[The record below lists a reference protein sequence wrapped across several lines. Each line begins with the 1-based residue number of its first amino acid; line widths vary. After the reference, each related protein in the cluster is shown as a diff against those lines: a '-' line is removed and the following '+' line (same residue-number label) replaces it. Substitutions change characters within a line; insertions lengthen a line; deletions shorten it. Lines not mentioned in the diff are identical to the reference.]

1 MKKASGII
9 GLIGGILGFLAAVIT
24 LMTGGLV
31 AGLESVTGEGSEAS
45 DMIAQFGL
53 VGVLGSFLT
62 IIFSAMMFGAK
73 SSLMPILLLVS
84 AIAGAIFGGT
94 LVAVC
99 MVLCII
105 AGIVGFIGVRQK
117 SSE

>member
-24 LMTGGLV
+24 LLGGGLV
-31 AGLESVTGEGSEAS
+31 AGLESVVGESSEAS
-45 DMIAQFGL
+45 EMIAQFGL
-53 VGVLGSFLT
+53 VGVVGSFLT

-73 SSLMPILLLVS
+73 SSLMPLLLLVS

-105 AGIVGFIGVRQK
+105 AGILGFIGVRQN
-117 SSE
+117 SE

>member
-31 AGLESVTGEGSEAS
+31 AGLESVTGESNEAS
-45 DMIAQFGL
+45 TMIAQFGL
-53 VGVLGSFLT
+53 VGVVGSFLT
-62 IIFSAMMFGAK
+62 IIFSALMFNAK
-73 SSLMPILLLVS
+73 NSLMPILLVLS
-84 AIAGAIFGGT
+84 GIAGAIFGGT

-99 MVLCII
+99 MVLCIL
-105 AGIVGFIGVRQK
+105 AGIIGFIGVRQK
-117 SSE
+117 SE